1 MDHHHH
7 HRYRNGH
14 GHQKQPYSVHSPSS
28 SLPVNAWSPL
38 GITSRYSAH
47 ISKGPSFGE
56 CLSSVKRRREHH
68 VILASSQDGDCDFGD
83 DHCDDN
89 SMMDCDNDMA
99 GPTKRRRLACAFSF
113 DNDGRIIHQQQEQ
126 EQEQVSPVPNLMTVI
141 GECAGMNISNKDEVN
156 PPVEWWRKK
165 RPLVTSATSTTTSTS
180 TTTVATD
187 IDAKSIVE
195 QEASFTSCA
204 AMDTSVGD
212 DEICCHI
219 CQNSFPLPI
228 VPSVRDVMP
237 ANALLN
243 YFSPL
248 NKNKTT
254 SNGDVSMAMNNNSH
268 HRPTTRAPEGHHNGS
283 NSPACCSCCDRP
295 TCPDCRRECQACQ
308 KSFCSFCSIAR
319 DDTMTHCA
327 KGNGSFCLD
336 CYDQMR

>member
-1 MDHHHH
+1 MDHHH
-7 HRYRNGH
+7 HRYRH
-14 GHQKQPYSVHSPSS
+14 RHQKQPYNVHSPSS
-28 SLPVNAWSPL
+28 SLPVNSWSPL
-38 GITSRYSAH
+38 GTTSPYSAH
-47 ISKGPSFGE
+47 EGRNSDNKDMRFGE
-56 CLSSVKRRREHH
+56 CLSSVKRQREHH
-68 VILASSQDGDCDFGD
+68 VILASSQDDDCDFGGD

-99 GPTKRRRLACAFSF
+99 GPNKRPRLTSAFPF
-113 DNDGRIIHQQQEQ
+113 DNDGRIIQQQQEQ
-126 EQEQVSPVPNLMTVI
+126 EQVNPVPNELTVV
-141 GECAGMNISNKDEVN
+141 GECAGMNISNKDEGN

-165 RPLVTSATSTTTSTS
+165 RPLITSATA
-180 TTTVATD
+180 VATD

-195 QEASFTSCA
+195 QEASSSSCS

-228 VPSVRDVMP
+228 VPSIRDVMP

-248 NKNKTT
+248 NKTKTT
-254 SNGDVSMAMNNNSH
+254 SNGDVNMAMNNNSH
-268 HRPTTRAPEGHHNGS
+268 HRPTTRAAASHHNGS

-319 DDTMTHCA
+319 DDAMTHCA
-327 KGNGSFCLD
+327 KGNSSFCLD
-336 CYDQMR
+336 CYDQLR